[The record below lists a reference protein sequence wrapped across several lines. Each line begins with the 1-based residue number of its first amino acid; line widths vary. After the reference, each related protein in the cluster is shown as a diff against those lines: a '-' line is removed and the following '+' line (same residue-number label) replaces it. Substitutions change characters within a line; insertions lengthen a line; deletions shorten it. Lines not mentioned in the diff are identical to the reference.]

1 MLPKK
6 DIPDMS
12 GQLLEI
18 GARIARFRR
27 QKNLSQEE
35 LAEQVFITPTQ
46 LSRIERGQVN
56 CKLMTLLSLGR
67 SLEVSTDELLGIDS
81 PGNESLAE
89 LQSILE
95 HFTKKSAEFY
105 MTFCSPLR
113 RAFAATKLLNKNQV
127 PYTAVSVTCTAVYGT
142 FLEFCYAVYG

>member
-95 HFTKKSAEFY
+95 HFTKKERRILHDILLTAQES
-105 MTFCSPLR
+105 LR
-113 RAFAATKLLNKNQV
+113 RNK
-127 PYTAVSVTCTAVYGT
+127 T
-142 FLEFCYAVYG
+142 FE

>member
-1 MLPKK
+1 MPLKK

-67 SLEVSTDELLGIDS
+67 SLEVSTDELLRVDR

-95 HFTKKSAEFY
+95 HLTKKERRILHDILLAAQESIRRNK
-105 MTFCSPLR
+105 TF
-113 RAFAATKLLNKNQV
+113 
-127 PYTAVSVTCTAVYGT
+127 
-142 FLEFCYAVYG
+142 E

>member
-1 MLPKK
+1 MPPKK
-6 DIPDMS
+6 DIPDMND
-12 GQLLEI
+12 QLMEI

-67 SLEVSTDELLGIDS
+67 SLEVSTDELLGLDS
-81 PGNESLAE
+81 SRNESLTE
-89 LQSILE
+89 FQSILE
-95 HFTKKSAEFY
+95 HFTKRD
-105 MTFCSPLR
+105 R
-113 RAFAATKLLNKNQV
+113 RILHDILLAAQESIRRNRD
-127 PYTAVSVTCTAVYGT
+127 
-142 FLEFCYAVYG
+142 FE

>member
-1 MLPKK
+1 MPLKK

-12 GQLLEI
+12 DRLLEI
-18 GARIARFRR
+18 GARIAHFRR

-67 SLEVSTDELLGIDS
+67 SLEVSTDELLGVDS
-81 PGNESLAE
+81 PENESLAE

-95 HFTKKSAEFY
+95 HFTKKERRILHDILLAAQEIIRRNK
-105 MTFCSPLR
+105 TF
-113 RAFAATKLLNKNQV
+113 
-127 PYTAVSVTCTAVYGT
+127 
-142 FLEFCYAVYG
+142 E

>member
-12 GQLLEI
+12 GQLKKI

-56 CKLMTLLSLGR
+56 CKLMTLLSLGH
-67 SLEVSTDELLGIDS
+67 SLEVSTDELLGLDHS
-81 PGNESLAE
+81 ETESLTE
-89 LQSILE
+89 FQSILE
-95 HFTKKSAEFY
+95 RFTKKE
-105 MTFCSPLR
+105 R
-113 RAFAATKLLNKNQV
+113 RIIHDILLAAQESIRRNRN
-127 PYTAVSVTCTAVYGT
+127 
-142 FLEFCYAVYG
+142 FE